1 MTTAKVEKID
11 LVSKVT
17 ANGKIQAQRKVDMSA
32 LVMGQIVNLAVKE
45 GDHVKKGQLL
55 LQIDRA
61 QLAAQAQGREAS
73 LAAMRHDLDAAKAT
87 AAQAK
92 FDYERAKQNFKGHI
106 LAEADYQKAKSTLE
120 TSQANL
126 AATEERMNS
135 TMADLAAS
143 RDSLSKTTV
152 TAPIEGIVTALPI
165 KEGEVTVI
173 GTMNNAGTQLMT
185 VSDMGSVEAVM
196 MVDETS
202 VPQVKVGQKATLSID
217 AYPNK
222 KFEGTV
228 TEVGS
233 SPVPKNDPDLL
244 ALVANSEAINFKVKI
259 KLDNPPD
266 TIRPGFSVTADIV
279 TGRRDGATAIP
290 IQALVVRDVE
300 KKDKSAAG
308 RAPRDRRGRLH
319 DQGRQA
325 RLREG
330 EDRHRRRA
338 DDRGRPRARSPARRS
353 SPARSRSSARSRRA
367 TGSSSRRKAEQ
378 EGRAED
384 GMTTSELFR
393 VSSAALTRHKLRA
406 FLTLLG
412 VIIGVATVVGVVSV
426 ISGLNSYVKDKVIG
440 LNPDIFIFTKYGIIT
455 SREELLAAR
464 KRRDLTLTDMEVV
477 RRECRSCAQVGA
489 RGERSGRSSS
499 ATASCPRSR
508 SRATRPNMGEAMN
521 FDIDNGRYF
530 TEAEY
535 DQRRRSPS
543 SAGTSRTSCS
553 RTSIRSAGRSRSTAT
568 RSRSSGRSPSRAR

>member
-1 MTTAKVEKID
+1 MSKKTKIIGGAVLGVAAVVVLTGLIRGRDKNVPRVTTAKVEKID

-73 LAAMRHDLDAAKAT
+73 LAAMRHDLDAAKST
-87 AAQAK
+87 AAQAE
-92 FDYERAKQNFKGHI
+92 FDYERAKQNFQGHI

-120 TSQANL
+120 TSKANL

-152 TAPIEGIVTALPI
+152 TAPIEGVVTALPI

-222 KFEGTV
+222 KFVGTV

-259 KLDNPPD
+259 KMDNPPD
-266 TIRPGFSVTADIV
+266 TIRPGFSVTADVV
-279 TGRRDGATAIP
+279 TGHRDGATAIP
-290 IQALVVRDVE
+290 IQALVVRDME
-300 KKDKSAAG
+300 KKDKSA
-308 RAPRDRRGRLH
+308 
-319 DQGRQA
+319 
-325 RLREG
+325 
-330 EDRHRRRA
+330 
-338 DDRGRPRARSPARRS
+338 
-353 SPARSRSSARSRRA
+353 
-367 TGSSSRRKAEQ
+367 
-378 EGRAED
+378 
-384 GMTTSELFR
+384 
-393 VSSAALTRHKLRA
+393 
-406 FLTLLG
+406 
-412 VIIGVATVVGVVSV
+412 
-426 ISGLNSYVKDKVIG
+426 
-440 LNPDIFIFTKYGIIT
+440 
-455 SREELLAAR
+455 
-464 KRRDLTLTDMEVV
+464 
-477 RRECRSCAQVGA
+477 
-489 RGERSGRSSS
+489 
-499 ATASCPRSR
+499 
-508 SRATRPNMGEAMN
+508 
-521 FDIDNGRYF
+521 
-530 TEAEY
+530 
-535 DQRRRSPS
+535 
-543 SAGTSRTSCS
+543 
-553 RTSIRSAGRSRSTAT
+553 SAGRPETEEGVYTIKDGKLDFVKVKTGIAGELMIEALEGPKPGQEIVTGPFKVLRQVKEGDKVLIEKEGGDKKGEPKKA
-568 RSRSSGRSPSRAR
+568 

>member
-1 MTTAKVEKID
+1 MSKKTKIIGGAVIGIVAVVGLTAAIRGRDKNVPRVTTAKVEKLD

-87 AAQAK
+87 AAQAE
-92 FDYERAKQNFKGHI
+92 FDYQRARQNFEGHI

-120 TSQANL
+120 TAKANL

-152 TAPIEGIVTALPI
+152 TAPLEGVVTSLPI

-185 VSDMGSVEAVM
+185 ISDMGSVEAVM

-202 VPQVKVGQKATLSID
+202 VPQVKVGQKASLTID

-222 KFEGTV
+222 KFDGTV

-233 SPVPKNDPDLL
+233 SPVPKTDPDLL
-244 ALVANSEAINFKVKI
+244 TLVANSEAINFKVKI
-259 KLDNPPD
+259 RIDNPPD

-290 IQALVVRDVE
+290 IQALVVRDVPNKE
-300 KKDKSAAG
+300 K
-308 RAPRDRRGRLH
+308 APA
-319 DQGRQA
+319 QGRSETEEGVYTIKDGKLEFVKVKTGIAGELMIEAVDGPKPGQEIVTGPFKV
-325 RLREG
+325 LRQVKEG
-330 EDRHRRRA
+330 
-338 DDRGRPRARSPARRS
+338 
-353 SPARSRSSARSRRA
+353 
-367 TGSSSRRKAEQ
+367 
-378 EGRAED
+378 
-384 GMTTSELFR
+384 
-393 VSSAALTRHKLRA
+393 
-406 FLTLLG
+406 
-412 VIIGVATVVGVVSV
+412 
-426 ISGLNSYVKDKVIG
+426 DKVLIEKEG
-440 LNPDIFIFTKYGIIT
+440 GPDKGGP
-455 SREELLAAR
+455 
-464 KRRDLTLTDMEVV
+464 KR
-477 RRECRSCAQVGA
+477 A
-489 RGERSGRSSS
+489 
-499 ATASCPRSR
+499 
-508 SRATRPNMGEAMN
+508 
-521 FDIDNGRYF
+521 
-530 TEAEY
+530 
-535 DQRRRSPS
+535 
-543 SAGTSRTSCS
+543 
-553 RTSIRSAGRSRSTAT
+553 
-568 RSRSSGRSPSRAR
+568 

>member
-1 MTTAKVEKID
+1 MSKKTKIIGGAVLGVAAVVVLTGLIRGRDKNVPRVTTAKVEKLD

-73 LAAMRHDLDAAKAT
+73 LAAMRHDLDAAKST
-87 AAQAK
+87 AAQAE
-92 FDYERAKQNFKGHI
+92 FDYERAKQNFQGHI

-120 TSQANL
+120 TSKANL

-152 TAPIEGIVTALPI
+152 TAPLEGVVTSLPI

-259 KLDNPPD
+259 RMENPPD

-279 TGRRDGATAIP
+279 TGHRDGATAIP
-290 IQALVVRDVE
+290 IQALVVRDME
-300 KKDKSAAG
+300 KKDKSA
-308 RAPRDRRGRLH
+308 
-319 DQGRQA
+319 
-325 RLREG
+325 
-330 EDRHRRRA
+330 
-338 DDRGRPRARSPARRS
+338 
-353 SPARSRSSARSRRA
+353 
-367 TGSSSRRKAEQ
+367 
-378 EGRAED
+378 
-384 GMTTSELFR
+384 
-393 VSSAALTRHKLRA
+393 
-406 FLTLLG
+406 
-412 VIIGVATVVGVVSV
+412 
-426 ISGLNSYVKDKVIG
+426 
-440 LNPDIFIFTKYGIIT
+440 
-455 SREELLAAR
+455 
-464 KRRDLTLTDMEVV
+464 
-477 RRECRSCAQVGA
+477 
-489 RGERSGRSSS
+489 
-499 ATASCPRSR
+499 
-508 SRATRPNMGEAMN
+508 
-521 FDIDNGRYF
+521 
-530 TEAEY
+530 
-535 DQRRRSPS
+535 
-543 SAGTSRTSCS
+543 
-553 RTSIRSAGRSRSTAT
+553 SAGRPETEEGVYTIKDGKLDFVKVKTGIAGELMIEALEGPKPGQEIVTGPFKVLRQVKEGDKVLIEKEGGDKKGEPKKA
-568 RSRSSGRSPSRAR
+568 